1 MRSYSKGWLLCLFK
15 RLRSHQ
21 FQYLHLQ
28 PHYWTNNFK
37 CNLFAYEI
45 WNVFVGETTCM
56 IFIYC
61 RAQDF
66 YAKNMFAMMAGK
78 LCGLL
83 AVLAVPSILKILMCT
98 NASSTPF
105 TAYKRYLETIFHT
118 LAWYDSELKPGS
130 RWVKR
135 FFFFFIIHHIFGM

>member
-1 MRSYSKGWLLCLFK
+1 MMRSYSKGWLCYVYSKDFVHSCFNIYICN
-15 RLRSHQ
+15 RASEQ
-21 FQYLHLQ
+21 TISCAIYLHLK
-28 PHYWTNNFK
+28 FK
-37 CNLFAYEI
+37 YTSKKLHLY
-45 WNVFVGETTCM
+45 VFL
-56 IFIYC
+56 FIY

-118 LAWYDSELKPGS
+118 LSWYDCELKPGS
-130 RWVKR
+130 R
-135 FFFFFIIHHIFGM
+135 